1 MKGSGILP
9 TIEITDLIAEA
20 TKTLYD
26 LEYSPRVIEYTV
38 ATWKQFEN
46 YCLHMQISYY
56 SSAMSEAFCNDLNSP
71 NPLFKHKTILRKI
84 SCMKKFD
91 AFAKTRGFK
100 KGIVKQKEPLPENFT
115 AFLTA
120 QDEMFIKKAYSEST
134 RETAYKF
141 CNRFMAFLLSMG
153 LDKLSGVTWELVSKY
168 LLTLNGHA
176 KSTVRGELSRLR
188 QTLKYMYLL
197 QYNSKDFSKE
207 VPSYNLGQANSMS
220 KIWESKELDQV
231 LQTIDKSSTKGKR
244 DTAFILIASE
254 LGVRSADI
262 RNLKLTDINWESCSI
277 SFVQSKTGKPNV
289 LPLSEKL
296 GTAIIDYLRVR
307 PETDSP
313 YIFVSLI
320 PPYGQMAKFNS
331 SFHNYV
337 HRAGIEVKREAHYG
351 LHSLRAT
358 VATKLLAADVSPDVI
373 VPFLG
378 HSGNQTLHAYIRMDI
393 ENLRECALSFEDGA
407 LI

>member
-1 MKGSGILP
+1 MPSIV
-9 TIEITDLIAEA
+9 ITDLIAKA
-20 TKTLYD
+20 TNTLYD
-26 LEYSPRVIEYTV
+26 LEYSLRVIEYTV
-38 ATWKQFEN
+38 TTWKQFQK
-46 YCLHMQISYY
+46 YCLQRQNLYY
-56 SSAMSEAFCNDLNSP
+56 SFAMSEAFCNDLNSS
-71 NPLFKHKTILRKI
+71 NQLFKHETILRKI
-84 SCMKKFD
+84 SCMKKLD
-91 AFAKTRGFK
+91 AFAKNQGFK

-120 QDEMFIKKAYSEST
+120 QDEMLIKKAYSEST
-134 RETAYKF
+134 RETAYNF
-141 CNRFMAFLLSMG
+141 CNGFMFFLQSVS
-153 LDKLSGVTWELVSKY
+153 LDKLSEITYELVSKY

-176 KSTVRGELSRLR
+176 KSTIRGELSRLR

-197 QYNSKDFSKE
+197 QYTSKDFSKE
-207 VPSYNLGQANSMS
+207 VPSYNLGQADSMS
-220 KIWESKELDQV
+220 KIWNSKELEQV
-231 LQTIDKSSTKGKR
+231 LQTVDKSSTKGKR
-244 DTAFILIASE
+244 DTAFILVASE

-262 RNLKLTDINWESCSI
+262 RNLKLTDIDWESCSI

-296 GTAIIDYLRVR
+296 GTAIINYLRVR

-313 YIFVSLI
+313 YLFVSLI
-320 PPYGQMAKFNS
+320 PPYGQMVKFNT
-331 SFHNYV
+331 SFQKYV
-337 HRAGIEVKREAHYG
+337 RRAGIEVKRDAHHG

-378 HSGNQTLHAYIRMDI
+378 HSGNQTLHSYIRMDI
-393 ENLRECALSFEDGA
+393 ENLRECALSFEDGE